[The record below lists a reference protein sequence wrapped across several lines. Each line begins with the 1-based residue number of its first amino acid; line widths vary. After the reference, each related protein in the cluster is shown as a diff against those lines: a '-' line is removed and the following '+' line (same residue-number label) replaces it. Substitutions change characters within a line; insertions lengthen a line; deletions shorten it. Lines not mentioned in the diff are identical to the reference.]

1 MLDAYIKGCFDN
13 FDHNWVLD
21 NLPMPLGYVNLLS
34 QWMKTRIVAHEGE
47 KEFKVLTERY

>member
-1 MLDAYIKGCFDN
+1 VLDADIKGWFDK
-13 FDHNWVLD
+13 FYHNWVLD

-47 KEFKVLTERY
+47 KEFKVLSDIF